1 MSERRAD
8 GAYRKGL
15 DAVGQGDFLDA
26 LAYFEAA
33 LELSGGGPGRLQ
45 VAAMSYFG
53 LCLAMASDR
62 LAEARDICEAAVEA
76 APTNPEM
83 HLNLSR
89 VCVRQGD
96 RAHAFRTLVRGL
108 RASPRHA
115 GIVEELRRL
124 GFRRRPMVSFLPRHH
139 PLNRLLGS
147 LRAAVMRRSGGGAG
161 GGRRRSLRAA

>member
-1 MSERRAD
+1 MAERRAE

-15 DAVGQGDFLDA
+15 EALARGDFLDA
-26 LAYFEAA
+26 LAYFEAT
-33 LELSGGGPGRLQ
+33 LELAGGEPGRLP
-45 VAAMSYFG
+45 VAAMSYYG

-62 LAEARDICEAAVEA
+62 LAEARDICEAAAEA

-108 RASPRHA
+108 RVDPHNP
-115 GIVEELRRL
+115 GIIEAMRRL
-124 GFRRRPMVSFLPRHH
+124 GFRRRPVVAFLPRQH

-147 LRAAVMRRSGGGAG
+147 LRTVVERRSTPRAGA
-161 GGRRRSLRAA
+161 RRRSLKAA